1 MDLNDRQYVNI
12 MIHKLN
18 IELNIKFPKIITY
31 DSMFKTHL
39 DGMWN
44 YRVKITD
51 VSYIYT
57 AQNPNDIMRY
67 FETSLSQ
74 GIIFERQN
82 QLTEHINK
90 EEFHKYIC
98 KKYIG

>member
-1 MDLNDRQYVNI
+1 

-18 IELNIKFPKIITY
+18 TDLNIEFPKLITY
-31 DSMFKTHL
+31 NSDFKTHL
-39 DGMWN
+39 DGIWK
-44 YRVKITD
+44 YRVKVAD

-57 AQNPNDIMRY
+57 IQNPNDIMRY

-74 GIIFERQN
+74 GIVFERQN

-90 EEFHKYIC
+90 EEFHKYMC